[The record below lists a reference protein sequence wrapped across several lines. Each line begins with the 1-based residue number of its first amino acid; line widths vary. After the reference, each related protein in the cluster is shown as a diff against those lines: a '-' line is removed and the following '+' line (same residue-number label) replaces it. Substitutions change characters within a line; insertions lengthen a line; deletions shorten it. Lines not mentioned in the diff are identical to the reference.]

1 MELLDDVKLFTDERG
16 YFVCFQDSKDVEYRS
31 L

>member
-16 YFVCFQDSKDVEYRS
+16 YFMCFQDSKGVEYRS

>member
-1 MELLDDVKLFTDERG
+1 MELLEDVKLFTDERG
-16 YFVCFQDSKDVEYRS
+16 YFMCFQDSKNVAYRS